1 MTEEVKKNEVKD
13 LKMLIQYALD
23 EQKDLK
29 QKLQMMEP
37 IINFF
42 YQQQDQSIQDAI
54 CNMIFTNERFT
65 YQFERID

>member
-29 QKLQMMEP
+29 QKL
-37 IINFF
+37 
-42 YQQQDQSIQDAI
+42 
-54 CNMIFTNERFT
+54 
-65 YQFERID
+65 